1 MFRNFRN
8 LKFVLRAAL
17 PPSKE
22 KAWAST
28 AWHITATLL
37 FAAIWLYPNVP
48 EISLL
53 LVFGAALA
61 HVVVAQRVQRLRDSE
76 LRQQLVNRTLRE
88 KAQLKRDLARRL
100 DQLAGRVGVVREELE
115 SSLVSGVEGVRG
127 ELLAEVGELAGRVGV
142 VREEL
147 ESSFVSAS
155 ELATVKESIRREIT
169 RTAKDALAEAHV
181 VASAV
186 SFLYEQI
193 SPGSPIWFRR
203 GWAASPEFLAHLYQQ
218 IRNQKPQLVLDIGS
232 GLSTV
237 VAGHAVRQNGQGR
250 VLAWEHLEE
259 YAAQTWKLVEDQSL
273 SDWVRVEFAPL
284 IERNLRGQVFEW
296 YSAELAGE
304 DKIDVLIVDGPPGS
318 TGPMARFPAI
328 PLLKKSLSPSASVF
342 LDDINRPEEREILSK
357 WQVMLPPSETYL
369 GGFES
374 KAQFASIRLIG
385 GGRNRIRSQ
394 SANPKEPEI

>member
-1 MFRNFRN
+1 MFRNLRN
-8 LKFVLRAAL
+8 LKFVLGAAL

-37 FAAIWLYPNVP
+37 FAAIWFYPNVP
-48 EISLL
+48 QISLL
-53 LVFGAALA
+53 LVFGAAFA
-61 HVVVAQRVQRLRDSE
+61 HVVVAQKVQRLRDSE
-76 LRQQLVNRTLRE
+76 LRQQLVNRALQE
-88 KAQLKRDLARRL
+88 KAQLKRDRARRL
-100 DQLAGRVGVVREELE
+100 D
-115 SSLVSGVEGVRG
+115 
-127 ELLAEVGELAGRVGV
+127 ELAGRVGV

-155 ELATVKESIRREIT
+155 EFATVKESIRREVT

-203 GWAASPEFLAHLYQQ
+203 GWAASPEFLAHVYQQ
-218 IRNQKPQLVLDIGS
+218 IRNHKPHLVLDIGS

-259 YAAQTWKLVEDQSL
+259 YAAQTSKLVEDQSL

-369 GGFES
+369 GGLES

-385 GGRNRIRSQ
+385 GGHNRIRSQ